1 MIEDVNMKISVIW
14 QLFIRFIDRFWH
26 LIIRRLAIGVCCLL
40 AIGLSGCV
48 KYETGVK
55 FVGLNYGE
63 IVEHIQL
70 GEQLTS
76 FSQAPVQTWL
86 ASIEQRANQ
95 AQGRIERLNDREL
108 NVVIPFDNA
117 RDLVTKIDRYFN
129 PAFQPSDPSSKLKSH
144 LQIDQNNFLLLV
156 RNHLTYEIDLSSLM
170 VKTSDPKVAVASA
183 DFIDLN
189 FSLQS
194 PWPIQLSDR
203 ENNLPGIASDSG
215 RQVNWQ
221 LQPGKINHLD
231 AIFWLP
237 SYLGIGTF
245 LIILISIA
253 GYSAK
258 YHQLPWSNLKIGSGE
273 RG

>member
-1 MIEDVNMKISVIW
+1 MIEDVSMKISLIW
-14 QLFIRFIDRFWH
+14 QLFNRFIDRFW
-26 LIIRRLAIGVCCLL
+26 RSMNQRLAIGGCCLL

-76 FSQAPVQTWL
+76 FSQTPVQTWL
-86 ASIEQRANQ
+86 ASIEQRAKQ
-95 AQGRIERLNDREL
+95 AQGRVEHLSEREL
-108 NVVIPFDNA
+108 KVIIPFDNA

-129 PAFQPSDPSSKLKSH
+129 PGFQPTNPSSKLKSH
-144 LQIDQNNFLLLV
+144 LRIDQNNFFLLV
-156 RNHLTYEIDLSSLM
+156 RNHLAYDIDLSSLM
-170 VKTSDPKVAVASA
+170 VKTSDPKVAVSSV
-183 DFIDLN
+183 DFVDLN

-203 ENNLPGIASDSG
+203 ANNLPGIASDG
-215 RQVNWQ
+215 NRQVNWQ

-237 SYLGIGTF
+237 SYLGVGTL
-245 LIILISIA
+245 LITLISIA
-253 GYSAK
+253 GYYVK
-258 YHQLPWSNLKIGSGE
+258 YRQLPWINLK
-273 RG
+273 

>member
-1 MIEDVNMKISVIW
+1 MKISVIW
-14 QLFIRFIDRFWH
+14 QLFIRCIDRCWH
-26 LIIRRLAIGVCCLL
+26 LMIRRLAIGVCCLL

-63 IVEHIQL
+63 IVEHIHL

-86 ASIEQRANQ
+86 ASVEQRAKQ
-95 AQGRIERLNDREL
+95 AQGRIERLSDREL
-108 NVVIPFDNA
+108 NVIIPFDNA

-129 PAFQPSDPSSKLKSH
+129 PAFQPSDPGSKLKSH
-144 LQIDQNNFLLLV
+144 LQIEQNNFFLLV

-170 VKTSDPKVAVASA
+170 VKTNDPKVAISSASSV
-183 DFIDLN
+183 DLN

-194 PWPIQLSDR
+194 PWPIQLSDLP
-203 ENNLPGIASDSG
+203 NNLPGIASDGG

-237 SYLGIGTF
+237 SYLGIGTL

-253 GYSAK
+253 GYYIK
-258 YHQLPWSNLKIGSGE
+258 YRQIPWRNFKIG
-273 RG
+273 